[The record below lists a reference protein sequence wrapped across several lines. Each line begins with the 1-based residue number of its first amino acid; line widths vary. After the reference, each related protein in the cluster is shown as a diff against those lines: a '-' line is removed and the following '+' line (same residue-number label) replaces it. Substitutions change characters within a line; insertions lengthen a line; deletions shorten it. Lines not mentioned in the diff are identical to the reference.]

1 MFILVTSEILGYFVK
16 TLTASYKYSFRNSGN
31 LQEAIQVQL
40 YKKQKSFLNFF
51 PFLKSTSNFEHF

>member
-1 MFILVTSEILGYFVK
+1 MFILVTSETLGYFVK

-51 PFLKSTSNFEHF
+51 HF